1 MDVSPSGLGLHLQ
14 GDRESTPLVPSTV
27 WPLFHRLSCIFRHS
41 RARPGLP
48 PLQGGLDIR
57 FSAKLLPPPQEGL
70 LAALLELIYCH
81 YPAAPWGWGGAVC
94 QASHSPALPSAANRL
109 SSVSGPFQCLFP
121 SITVLAPPTTLG
133 GNEVRGPGTHFI
145 DKKAEALMGK
155 VTWTDSTRTG
165 GQAAINTVPLG

>member
-81 YPAAPWGWGGAVC
+81 YPAAPWGGGLCARLPIPQHCPVLLTAC
-94 QASHSPALPSAANRL
+94 PQSLDLSNAFSHLLLFWLLQQPWE
-109 SSVSGPFQCLFP
+109 VMKSG
-121 SITVLAPPTTLG
+121 VLAPIL
-133 GNEVRGPGTHFI
+133 
-145 DKKAEALMGK
+145 
-155 VTWTDSTRTG
+155 
-165 GQAAINTVPLG
+165 